1 MENNQEKPAWMLDEL
16 VKDIPEQKLDFLNE
30 MFVKGQGKSQKE
42 LMFTMMPLLKK
53 ARQQNL
59 ALTSEEMKAAIA
71 AIKKHSLPE
80 EIEKIDNILNRVAK

>member
-53 ARQQNL
+53 PDSKTLR
-59 ALTSEEMKAAIA
+59 
-71 AIKKHSLPE
+71 
-80 EIEKIDNILNRVAK
+80 